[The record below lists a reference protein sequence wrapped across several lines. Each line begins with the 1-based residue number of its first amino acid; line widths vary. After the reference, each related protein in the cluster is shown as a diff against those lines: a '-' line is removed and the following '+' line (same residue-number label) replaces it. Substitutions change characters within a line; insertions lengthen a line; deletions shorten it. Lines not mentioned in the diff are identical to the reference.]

1 MTWKQSSVIH
11 GSVLKNRRS
20 EPQYRDHIAVKNEV
34 GGHNIR
40 QKLQNVENQIEKEK
54 RTKLK

>member
-40 QKLQNVENQIEKEK
+40 QKLQNQIEKEK

>member
-1 MTWKQSSVIH
+1 MIH
-11 GSVLKNRRS
+11 GSVLNNSRS
-20 EPQYRDHIAVKNEV
+20 EPQYRDHIALKNEV

-40 QKLQNVENQIEKEK
+40 KKLQNQIEKEK